1 MQSYDSDWS
10 GSANDQGSG
19 DPVRGSYSDYL
30 ALQWEQDPFETD
42 PGLTMRLLDLYFLH
56 AGSATYAMF
65 PRRPFLAWVENN
77 RDKSQDHLMLL
88 YSVLAMGSLFSA
100 GEDRGALGKKF
111 TAVASYA
118 AEKRFGKFSL
128 QLCQTRLMLALYN
141 FARGKSQ
148 EAWDYCGAGLRALIA
163 LKLNSEEGIKEL
175 ADSNA
180 DLDYGFDRQTYAECC
195 RRTFWSGFLMDVSH
209 DIVDTPT
216 SVDMLQQQ
224 RYNGFFG
231 GTPFVINLED
241 AFVKLPCLDSMY
253 DASTPCDAPFFD

>member
-1 MQSYDSDWS
+1 
-10 GSANDQGSG
+10 
-19 DPVRGSYSDYL
+19 
-30 ALQWEQDPFETD
+30 
-42 PGLTMRLLDLYFLH
+42 
-56 AGSATYAMF
+56 
-65 PRRPFLAWVENN
+65 
-77 RDKSQDHLMLL
+77 
-88 YSVLAMGSLFSA
+88 MGSLFTA
-100 GEDRGALGKKF
+100 GEHRGALGKKF

-209 DIVDTPT
+209 DLVDTPT
-216 SVDMLQQQ
+216 SVGTLQH
-224 RYNGFFG
+224 
-231 GTPFVINLED
+231 
-241 AFVKLPCLDSMY
+241 
-253 DASTPCDAPFFD
+253 